1 MGAKVGAK
9 EVHTDEG
16 RRRGLRQAQLVPAVL
31 RVVKDAGERG
41 ISKADLVAVIRRDD
55 GPTSAVSIQRALN
68 RLRDERDAPIHCVA
82 NRWRLRSPF
91 TMPLESPEAEDV
103 VAVLL
108 ARAILEPVCDADMLG
123 RVDRLV
129 EQLDARV
136 REQSGPAGLPPCGAL
151 TSTLTLGTT
160 AQPGVLRALLDACRR
175 RALRISYVSPW
186 KPAATPAAWIEVEPW
201 AVRVHDGAAY
211 LRAWRRDTAS
221 PRTYR
226 IAHIDAIEPC
236 PPDADPSLVRVP
248 TEIWGDG
255 DPAYGI
261 DHDRPGIAVVVL
273 HGPVARWVHRVR
285 WHPEQRDRWLVPN
298 EVLERS
304 VAYRS
309 ARELARRV
317 ASVFDG
323 VRTLEPADLRD
334 EVAAILRG
342 YAEQLPAVLH
352 RVPPSPLRR
361 RLADHAA
368 DE

>member
-1 MGAKVGAK
+1 M
-9 EVHTDEG
+9 
-16 RRRGLRQAQLVPAVL
+16 PAVL
-31 RVVKDAGERG
+31 RVVKEAGERG
-41 ISKADLVAVIRRDD
+41 ITKADLVAVICRVD

-103 VAVLL
+103 VAVLV
-108 ARAILEPVCDADMLG
+108 ARAILEPLCDADMLG

-136 REQSGPAGLPPCGAL
+136 REQAGPAGLPPCGAL

-175 RALRISYVSPW
+175 RAVRISYVSPW
-186 KPAATPAAWIEVEPW
+186 KPASTPAAWIEVEPW

-211 LRAWRRDTAS
+211 LRAWRRDTGS

-236 PPDADPSLVRVP
+236 APDADASLVRVP
-248 TEIWGDG
+248 AEIWGDG

-261 DHDRPGIAVVVL
+261 DHDRPGTAIVVL
-273 HGPVARWVHRVR
+273 QGSVARWVHRVR
-285 WHPEQRDRWLVPN
+285 WHPEQRDRWLVAN
-298 EVLERS
+298 EVLERTL
-304 VAYRS
+304 AYRS
-309 ARELARRV
+309 ARELARRIT
-317 ASVFDG
+317 SVFDG
-323 VRTLEPADLRD
+323 VRTIEPPELRE

-342 YAEQLPAVLH
+342 SAEATLPAVLQ
-352 RVPPSPLRR
+352 RVPPQRARP